1 MRILINLGLDK
12 EIKHL
17 PEVLQDNEII
27 CYLTSGLI
35 EGNTWLIVCTNKRVI
50 FLDKGL
56 LYGLE
61 QLEISLDKINSISQ
75 KRGLMLGEIAIWDGA
90 RRIRTKNVRK
100 DTLKPFVD
108 ATNKAIEAMK
118 NATINNVSTGRG
130 TEDVAAQ
137 IEKLADLHNKNI
149 LTDEEFQAKKKQ
161 LLGL

>member
-1 MRILINLGLDK
+1 MGLDK

-17 PEVLQDNEII
+17 PEVLQDNKII

-75 KRGLMLGEIAIWDGA
+75 KRGLMLVRNSHWG
-90 RRIRTKNVRK
+90 RSKKNSHKECTQRHS
-100 DTLKPFVD
+100 
-108 ATNKAIEAMK
+108 E
-118 NATINNVSTGRG
+118 TIC
-130 TEDVAAQ
+130 
-137 IEKLADLHNKNI
+137 
-149 LTDEEFQAKKKQ
+149 
-161 LLGL
+161 